1 MLVLA
6 SDPDREGEAIAWH
19 VLEMLKMEGALKRGI
34 EVKRVVFHEIT
45 KSAVTRAMESPR
57 DVSETLVN
65 AYLARRAL
73 DYLIGFN
80 LSPVL
85 WRKLP
90 GSKSAG
96 RVQSAALRIICDR
109 EQEIDAF
116 QSREYWTVEAQLSKD
131 GARST
136 MSARLT
142 HLNGEKL
149 DQFSLNN
156 ELDASSAYKK
166 VSETKLRVGSV
177 KKRLVR
183 RNPVAP
189 YITSTLQQ
197 DASAKL
203 GFGPTRTMSVSLL
216 DRSNRSARFAFSYGN
231 ACWLYSFRLCFTPG
245 NKTSSVA
252 KPLLTFTPL
261 NLRITV
267 VTLVTSRSKIRT
279 L

>member
-19 VLEMLKMEGALKRGI
+19 VLEILAVEGALKK
-34 EVKRVVFHEIT
+34 EMQVKRVVFHEIT
-45 KSAVTRAMESPR
+45 KTAVTRAMESAR

-96 RVQSAALRIICDR
+96 RVQSAALRLICDR
-109 EQEIDAF
+109 EHEIEAF
-116 QSREYWTVEAQLSKD
+116 RSREYWSIEAQLKK
-131 GARST
+131 GGTQST
-136 MSARLT
+136 ISARLT
-142 HLNGEKL
+142 HLNGKKL
-149 DQFSLNN
+149 EQFSIGN
-156 ELDASSAYKK
+156 EVDAGAASKK
-166 VSETKLRVGSV
+166 VSEAKLSIGSV

-183 RNPVAP
+183 RNPLAP

-197 DASAKL
+197 DASSKL
-203 GFGPTRTMSVSLL
+203 GFGTTRTMSVRSLHQSIHIAWL
-216 DRSNRSARFAFSYGN
+216 LIVVMYVKCVLTLWLSHPFSVLWLQSSAQP
-231 ACWLYSFRLCFTPG
+231 LY
-245 NKTSSVA
+245 
-252 KPLLTFTPL
+252 
-261 NLRITV
+261 
-267 VTLVTSRSKIRT
+267 IRV
-279 L
+279 